1 VNDELLFFFFEFHS
15 IIMMMAKK
23 WFTLKRKYRRTQF
36 VVLVGEEEKTGK
48 IDRTRKINLM
58 LRASHKVREEISLTK
73 SNCT

>member
-1 VNDELLFFFFEFHS
+1 
-15 IIMMMAKK
+15 MMAKK